1 MQGSA
6 VGLVQPVARIQREE
20 LDLSSVGEICGFIHN
35 KAPSADSSL
44 QSHEWNAST
53 REVAQQAVGAGRP
66 GDRFVFTER
75 SRLPVAQRP
84 VVSPRNVSTVVLLA
98 LLIGLFIVAIGMC
111 GVAAPHGLL
120 TAVRFVLTPRGLYLV
135 AAVRVVFGVI
145 LVLVAPSSRTP
156 RVLRVWLVMAS
167 AATIVVGVILVA
179 TPEAPLL
186 AGYNRSV
193 AQAFW
198 AQPQLPDAVR
208 AYHRWTFGILGAAIA
223 GWGVCNTCLLLYP
236 FARRE
241 RWAFAALA
249 AGIATW
255 VPMDLLLSM
264 RAGVSGEVVFVS
276 AALLAFGVP
285 LLFLWPYFRGGAA

>member
-1 MQGSA
+1 M
-6 VGLVQPVARIQREE
+6 
-20 LDLSSVGEICGFIHN
+20 
-35 KAPSADSSL
+35 AD
-44 QSHEWNAST
+44 EN
-53 REVAQQAVGAGRP
+53 
-66 GDRFVFTER
+66 R
-75 SRLPVAQRP
+75 SFHLLRL
-84 VVSPRNVSTVVLLA
+84 
-98 LLIGLFIVAIGMC
+98 
-111 GVAAPHGLL
+111 
-120 TAVRFVLTPRGLYLV
+120 
-135 AAVRVVFGVI
+135 
-145 LVLVAPSSRTP
+145 
-156 RVLRVWLVMAS
+156 WLVMAS

-179 TPEAPLL
+179 APEAPLL

-241 RWAFAALA
+241 RWAFAAVA
-249 AGIATW
+249 SGIATW
-255 VPMDLLLSM
+255 IPMDLLLSM

-285 LLFLWPYFRGGAA
+285 LLFLWPYFRDGAARGVGAGRHATGPA

>member
-1 MQGSA
+1 MHFGPLEPYAQN
-6 VGLVQPVARIQREE
+6 VADE
-20 LDLSSVGEICGFIHN
+20 N
-35 KAPSADSSL
+35 
-44 QSHEWNAST
+44 
-53 REVAQQAVGAGRP
+53 
-66 GDRFVFTER
+66 R
-75 SRLPVAQRP
+75 SFHLLRL
-84 VVSPRNVSTVVLLA
+84 
-98 LLIGLFIVAIGMC
+98 
-111 GVAAPHGLL
+111 
-120 TAVRFVLTPRGLYLV
+120 
-135 AAVRVVFGVI
+135 
-145 LVLVAPSSRTP
+145 
-156 RVLRVWLVMAS
+156 WLVMAS

-179 TPEAPLL
+179 APEAPLL

-193 AQAFW
+193 ARAFW
-198 AQPQLPDAVR
+198 AQPELHDAVR
-208 AYHRWTFGILGAAIA
+208 AYHRWTFGILGAAVA

-255 VPMDLLLSM
+255 IPMDLLVSM

>member
-1 MQGSA
+1 MHFGPLEPYAQN
-6 VGLVQPVARIQREE
+6 VADE
-20 LDLSSVGEICGFIHN
+20 N
-35 KAPSADSSL
+35 
-44 QSHEWNAST
+44 
-53 REVAQQAVGAGRP
+53 
-66 GDRFVFTER
+66 R
-75 SRLPVAQRP
+75 SFHLLRL
-84 VVSPRNVSTVVLLA
+84 
-98 LLIGLFIVAIGMC
+98 
-111 GVAAPHGLL
+111 
-120 TAVRFVLTPRGLYLV
+120 
-135 AAVRVVFGVI
+135 
-145 LVLVAPSSRTP
+145 
-156 RVLRVWLVMAS
+156 WLVMAS

-179 TPEAPLL
+179 APEAPLL

-193 AQAFW
+193 ARAFW

-208 AYHRWTFGILGAAIA
+208 AYHRWTFGILGAAVA

-255 VPMDLLLSM
+255 IPMDLLLSM

-285 LLFLWPYFRGGAA
+285 LLFLWPYFRDGAARGVGAGRHATGPA